1 MVHDRIKIRLMKKLP
16 LIVVAGV
23 IIAGITAMTIG
34 MKDVSTYAT
43 FSQAESS
50 GRTVKVVGELARDRE
65 MHYDPLTDPNYF
77 TFYIKDRIGE
87 ARKVV
92 LRAEKPQ
99 DFERSEQIV
108 VTGRMEEGDFVAS
121 DILMKCPSKYKD
133 EEIYIKS
140 AEG

>member
-1 MVHDRIKIRLMKKLP
+1 MKKLP
-16 LIVVAGV
+16 LIV
-23 IIAGITAMTIG
+23 IAGIIVSGIAIMVSA

-43 FSQAESS
+43 FEEAESS

-77 TFYIKDRIGE
+77 TFFIKDRLGE

-92 LRAEKPQ
+92 LKAEKPQ

-108 VTGRMEEGDFVAS
+108 VTGKMREGDFVAS

-133 EEIYIKS
+133 EEVYIKS

>member
-1 MVHDRIKIRLMKKLP
+1 MKKLP
-16 LIVVAGV
+16 LIVIAA
-23 IIAGITAMTIG
+23 IIVSGIAIMVSA

-43 FSQAESS
+43 FEEAESS

-77 TFYIKDRIGE
+77 TFFIKDRLGE

-92 LRAEKPQ
+92 LKAEKPQ

-108 VTGRMEEGDFVAS
+108 VTGKMREGDFVAS

-133 EEIYIKS
+133 EEVYIKS